1 MLILAG
7 VTYRIDK
14 RPLLDETS
22 ARIPEGAKVGL
33 VGRNGVGKSTL
44 LDLIRGVLE
53 PDDGEIALPSGRRI
67 GFLAQAAPGGTATA
81 HAFVLAA
88 DRERTRLLAER
99 DGGPEPLRAAEI
111 EARLVEIGGASAP
124 ARAARILAGLG
135 LDASL
140 QQQPLSDLSG
150 GWRMRVALAA
160 VLFAEPE
167 LLLLDEPTNHL
178 DLEAALWLE
187 RFLRGYRHT
196 LILVSHDR
204 RVLNAVTT
212 TTLHL
217 ERGKLTLYSGGFDAF
232 LRARRE
238 ERQRLEG
245 LARRQSEERERL
257 RSFIDRF
264 RATATRARQ
273 VQSRLKALA
282 RFEPVALAA
291 AEPPP
296 PIRFP
301 APPRLN
307 PPLLALE
314 RVRVGY
320 APGRPVLSRLDL
332 RLDPDDRIALLGA
345 NGNGKTTFARL
356 LAGRLAAQGGR
367 VVRSP
372 KLRTGYFAQ
381 HQIEEM
387 RPAASAYDHLAEL
400 MPDAPAEA
408 LRARL
413 GSFGFSQDK
422 AFVPVAALSGGERAR
437 LNFALVTH
445 DAPALLILDEPTN
458 HLDLETREELVRAIN
473 EFAGAVVLATHDW
486 HLLELVA
493 DRLWL
498 VADGTVRSFDGDLED
513 YRRLLLD
520 RVAAGEAK
528 ASQEPDRRRETR
540 RRAAAE
546 RRRLDPFRQ
555 RARRAEHRVAQLI
568 EERDALDRRLA
579 QSEGSQAGASATVEA
594 LKRRADLLRSIA
606 RAETEWFAA
615 EEALEQAG
623 QTPLPAARPAAAI
636 EQQRRDPGAP
646 TREAPAG

>member
-7 VTYRIDK
+7 VTHRIDK
-14 RPLLDETS
+14 RRLLDQAS
-22 ARIPEGAKVGL
+22 ARIPDGAKVGL

-44 LDLIRGVLE
+44 LDMIRGVLQ
-53 PDDGEIALPSGRRI
+53 PDDGTIEVPSGHRI
-67 GFLAQAAPGGTATA
+67 GFLAQAEPGGTATA
-81 HAFVLAA
+81 HAAVLAA
-88 DRERTRLLAER
+88 DRERARLLAER
-99 DGGPEPLRAAEI
+99 EGEPAPLRATEI
-111 EARLVEIGGASAP
+111 EARLGEIGAASAP

-135 LDASL
+135 LDASQ
-140 QQQPLSDLSG
+140 QQQPLADLSG

-160 VLFAEPE
+160 VLFAEPQ

-217 ERGKLTLYSGGFDAF
+217 ERGKLTAYSGGFDAF

-238 ERQRLEG
+238 QRRRLEG

-257 RSFIDRF
+257 RSFVDRF
-264 RATATRARQ
+264 RAKATKARQ

-282 RFEPVALAA
+282 RFEPIALSLEEA
-291 AEPPP
+291 PPR
-296 PIRFP
+296 IRFP
-301 APPRLN
+301 EPPRLN
-307 PPLLALE
+307 PPLITLE

-320 APGRPVLSRLDL
+320 VPGQPVLSRIDL
-332 RLDPDDRIALLGA
+332 RLDPDDRIGLLGA

-356 LAGRLAAQGGR
+356 LAGRLAAQGGQ
-367 VVRSP
+367 VARSP
-372 KLRTGYFAQ
+372 KLRSGYFAQ
-381 HQIEEM
+381 HQLEEM
-387 RPAASAYDHLAEL
+387 RPEASAYDHLAEL
-400 MPDAPAEA
+400 MPDAPPEA
-408 LRARL
+408 VRTRL

-422 AFVPVAALSGGERAR
+422 ALVPVEALSGGERAR

-458 HLDLETREELVRAIN
+458 HLDLETREELVRSIN

-493 DRLWL
+493 DRFWL
-498 VADGTVRSFDGDLED
+498 VAAGTVRPFDGDLED

-520 RVAAGEAK
+520 RVATEEAK
-528 ASQEPDRRRETR
+528 ASDETDRRRETR
-540 RRAAAE
+540 RRAAAQ

-555 RARRAEHRVAQLI
+555 RARQAERTVAQLVD
-568 EERDALDRRLA
+568 ERNALDRRFA
-579 QSEGSQAGASATVEA
+579 GSEGSQAAAPVTVEA
-594 LKRRADLLRSIA
+594 LKRRAELLRSIA
-606 RAETEWFAA
+606 RAEAEWIAA
-615 EEALEQAG
+615 EEALEH
-623 QTPLPAARPAAAI
+623 AAR
-636 EQQRRDPGAP
+636 E
-646 TREAPAG
+646 